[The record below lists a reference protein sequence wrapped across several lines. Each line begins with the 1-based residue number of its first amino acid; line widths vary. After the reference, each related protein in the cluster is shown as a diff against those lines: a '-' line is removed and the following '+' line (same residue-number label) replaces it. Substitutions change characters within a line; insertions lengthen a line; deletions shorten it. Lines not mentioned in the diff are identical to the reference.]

1 MIFAVFFGRLGKYGQ
16 FWTPKHRKVS
26 MESNKNT
33 QNTLEKDILFSQ
45 SIKAGQRIYYIDV
58 KKNRRDEMYV
68 SITESKKV
76 TTTSP
81 DMATSSFE
89 KHKIFIFPEDFQ
101 KFSEGFRQAL
111 EFISGKQ
118 GEAEPRKD
126 ESGEIKIDL
135 DF

>member
-1 MIFAVFFGRLGKYGQ
+1 
-16 FWTPKHRKVS
+16 

-33 QNTLEKDILFSQ
+33 QNTVEKDILFSQ

-76 TTTSP
+76 SAGSS
-81 DMATSSFE
+81 DMPTSSFE

-101 KFSEGFRQAL
+101 KFTEGFQQVL
-111 EFISGKQ
+111 DFIAGKQ
-118 GEAEPRKD
+118 GPAEPR
-126 ESGEIKIDL
+126 EEENGEIKIDL